1 LSRISLK
8 HPLALAQ
15 VSERVGGFVMAVM
28 GSLFFIFLFFEAKT
42 FEFELEE
49 GASVVR
55 IYER

>member
-1 LSRISLK
+1 VCR
-8 HPLALAQ
+8 
-15 VSERVGGFVMAVM
+15 GFRD
-28 GSLFFIFLFFEAKT
+28 GCYGEFIFYFLLFFEAKT